1 MLNVF
6 EVPRALGESASDWS
20 YSASAYSSPFVRLV
34 GDAGCFIGPLYSG
47 HLAINSGDGNLC
59 CSTGRLY

>member
-6 EVPRALGESASDWS
+6 EVPWALGESASDWS
-20 YSASAYSSPFVRLV
+20 YSASAYSSPFVCLV
-34 GDAGCFIGPLYSG
+34 GDTGRFIGPLYPDQ
-47 HLAINSGDGNLC
+47 LIINSGNGNLC